1 MNPLRVGLQWI
12 GHLLAA
18 TGLIDGTRADRTT
31 DLAWPRIVTGLAR
44 ISQQVADL
52 AMIGIVLGPPALA
65 GLAFAFAYWQIGNTL
80 SLGLSGGTIS
90 QVSRRYGAGDSAG
103 VDIAIKTSAWLA
115 LVFSIPLAMV
125 FVAIPE
131 TLIGLLGGEPE
142 TILFGSTYL
151 GIVAAGLPFEFLNK
165 VSSRALV
172 GADDAHTP
180 MLVRSTGAVLNLV
193 INAILIFGLGMGV
206 AGAALGTLIATGA
219 VTGWFTIGFLRGRLP
234 GVGAFPITVSAR
246 PPFYGV
252 SMGRE
257 LITIATP
264 LMGRWLAQTLAV
276 FPLLA
281 IVATFGSVVVAAFE
295 VGRRIRMLITTPNW
309 GFALAASSLV
319 GQSLGEDNEDVAT
332 AYGWE
337 ILWFSLVVH
346 VLTGMLVIV
355 FAHPIA
361 SVFVSSPT
369 AITETVPFVRIA
381 AVSVIGIGI
390 DGVTTGVLRAG
401 GDTRWP
407 LYGKL
412 LGLYVVTIPMAYLGV
427 ITPLGVMALYA
438 ALLTETV
445 VPAIV
450 SYYRFNTERWV
461 TISRTFRSTT
471 AD

>member
-1 MNPLRVGLQWI
+1 MNPIRIGLQWL
-12 GHLLAA
+12 GHRLADA
-18 TGLIDGTRADRTT
+18 GLIDADRAKRTT

-90 QVSRRYGAGDSAG
+90 QVSRRYGAGDNAG
-103 VDIAIKTSAWLA
+103 VDLAIKTSGWLA
-115 LVFSIPLAMV
+115 IALSLPLAIL
-125 FVAIPE
+125 FIGIPNE
-131 TLIGLLGGEPE
+131 LIGLLGGEPA
-142 TILFGSTYL
+142 TVLFGTTYL
-151 GIVAAGLPFEFLNK
+151 GIVAFGLPFEFLNK

-172 GADDAHTP
+172 GADDAYTP
-180 MLVRSTGAVLNLV
+180 MLIRSTGAILNILV
-193 INAILIFGLGMGV
+193 NAILIFGLDMGV

-219 VTGWFTIGFLRGRLP
+219 VSVWFATGFLLGRLP
-234 GVGAFPITVSAR
+234 GVGAFPITVTAT
-246 PPFYGV
+246 PPYYG
-252 SMGRE
+252 MPMARE
-257 LITIATP
+257 LMTIATP

-319 GQSLGEDNEDVAT
+319 GQSLGEDAEDVAT
-332 AYGWE
+332 AYGWD

-346 VLTGMLVIV
+346 LVTGLLVII
-355 FAHPIA
+355 FARPIA
-361 SVFVSSPT
+361 RVFVSSPN
-369 AITETVPFVRIA
+369 AIAATVPFVRIA
-381 AVSVIGIGI
+381 ALSVIGIGI

-412 LGLYVVTIPMAYLGV
+412 LGLYIITIPMAYVGV
-427 ITPLGVMALYA
+427 ITPLGVLALYA

-445 VPAIV
+445 VPALV
-450 SYYRFNTERWV
+450 SYYRFNTEKWV
-461 TISRTFRSTT
+461 SISRSFRSTS